1 MSVLERAKF
10 YSVNDLG
17 NTLHLTRA
25 KDVLDAH
32 VVGKVYSDVNDILEL
47 YNVKLLIVDNALR
60 LKGWTDDDYEAFCT
74 KAKLFPRQIVEFFR
88 NLSTDINF
96 TELFQSVNSTYRQD
110 FWDVFES
117 FGLLELLTEERL
129 KKILEDNPDQLENL
143 LQCKRIVEKFDVFL
157 SREMQNNTNALSL
170 LIHAYWVKEEEPHH
184 RPLFMPKSLNLEQ
197 KENII
202 ERFLEQDSPSLG
214 LVRIIMQSKDV
225 DGLKVSPEIRLKAKK
240 MEPVLA
246 ENEYKK
252 AAIVSQCQVGFTLT
266 FSKEKNIL
274 PVQYSID
281 GLMMNIVYS
290 EEYLDK
296 LDTTRLFNAFVPFFG
311 YLNENDLLTLCYNPR
326 EDDFL
331 ERINTEHVSGMYR
344 INDSFRHKNSL
355 AVYQLKMFDDYLRRR
370 GLTIEEL
377 IKSYYE
383 AHFREDYG
391 YPSATL
397 NLPREDDP
405 FINKCKII
413 APEMEGVIKSFDLYV
428 DKGEIDPEL
437 LQLRMPLPITLAKS
451 LIHGKHKYAV
461 IVDGKNEIY
470 TPMYLLFSDQS
481 LLSFVNPFKNSRYH
495 TLYNL
500 LVNENTV
507 PYSNYEEHQKP
518 RIDYLIENGY
528 LEVSEDGY
536 LRIQNVAKVN
546 VLGKLYKQM
555 EVSYFHCNQEERK
568 EIDTYVTRGWLK
580 YDEYLLSPNERH
592 FINFYLNNAEYSNG
606 LQLRNKY
613 AHGVTSCKQ
622 SDQKEHES
630 AYYYFLMIFVI
641 LLLKMDGD
649 LRLASTIN

>member
-1 MSVLERAKF
+1 MFERAKF

-17 NTLHLTRA
+17 NTMHLIRA
-25 KDVLDAH
+25 KEVLDSY

-47 YNVKLLIVDNALR
+47 YNIKLLIVDNALR
-60 LKGWTDDDYEAFCT
+60 LKDWTDDDYEAYRT

-88 NLSTDINF
+88 NLSTNKILA
-96 TELFQSVNSTYRQD
+96 ELFQEVDYMYQKD

-117 FGLLELLTEERL
+117 FGLLELLADDTL
-129 KKILEDNPDQLENL
+129 KEILEVNPDQLENL
-143 LQCKRIVEKFDVFL
+143 LHCKKIVEKFDMLL
-157 SREMQNNTNALSL
+157 SSEMQNNTNAPSL
-170 LIHAYWVKEEEPHH
+170 LIHAFWIKEEETHH
-184 RPLFMPKSLNLEQ
+184 RSLFIPKSLNLEQ

-202 ERFLEQDSPSLG
+202 ATFLEQDSPSLG

-225 DGLKVSPEIRLKAKK
+225 EGLKVSPEIRLKAKR
-240 MEPVLA
+240 MEPALA
-246 ENEYKK
+246 ESEFKK
-252 AAIVSQCQVGFTLT
+252 AAIVSQCQVGFSLT
-266 FSKEKNIL
+266 FSKEKNIP
-274 PVQYSID
+274 PVQYSVD
-281 GLMMNIVYS
+281 GLMLNIIYS

-296 LDTTRLFNAFVPFFG
+296 LDSTQLFNVFVSFFE
-311 YLNENDLLTLCYNPR
+311 YLNENCLLTLCYNPR

-331 ERINTEHVSGMYR
+331 EKINTEHVSGMYR
-344 INDSFRHKNSL
+344 INDRFRHKNSL
-355 AVYQLKMFDDYLRRR
+355 AVYQLRMFNDYLRRR

-383 AHFREDYG
+383 SHFRKDYD

-397 NLPREDDP
+397 NLPHEDDS

-413 APEMEGVIKSFDLYV
+413 VPEMEGVIKAFDLYV
-428 DKGEIDPEL
+428 DKGEIDTEL

-451 LIHGKHKYAV
+451 LIYGKHKYAV
-461 IVDGKNEIY
+461 IVDGKNDIY
-470 TPMYLLFSDQS
+470 TPMYFLFSDQS
-481 LLSFVNPFKNSRYH
+481 LLSFVEPFKDARYH

-500 LVNENTV
+500 LVHENTV
-507 PYSNYEEHQKP
+507 LYSNYEEYQKP

-528 LEVSEDGY
+528 LEVSVDGY
-536 LRIQNVAKVN
+536 LRIKNIPKVN

-555 EVSYFHCNQEERK
+555 EISYFYCDLEERQ
-568 EIDTYVTRGWLK
+568 EIDTFVSDGWLK

-613 AHGVTSCKQ
+613 AHGVTYCCQ
-622 SDQKEHES
+622 SDQNEHQS

-641 LLLKMDGD
+641 LLLKMDED
-649 LRLASTIN
+649 LRLARLM